1 MAKIKNNNAASDVG
15 TDDVQSSRSALS
27 GSWIQDVDRALG
39 LTAGESAPT
48 VRTMLSCHVTDERRM
63 LYVPPEMT
71 TLQERGLSYLGVLA
85 MRNDFQ
91 MAEDRRRADINT
103 INEQREGRPAAA
115 ALGLALM
122 MQQAGLQ
129 GSTASLS
136 RPHRLGPASPL
147 IDVPD
152 LISMSAYAAPSSK
165 QIVLLPNQPLLEVLD
180 NNTQPIAGFGCHLQT
195 RQTPTLLTHFHAEFL
210 RCIGYSTGGQYVMHL
225 LLGGGPL
232 SSPSLWTR
240 PRTLTRTDI
249 RFRLFLGHDPAQ
261 DFGLLYSTFYYNM
274 SERIPLPWWLHETQ
288 PAAEIEAQ
296 ADAEIDTLAEAG

>member
-1 MAKIKNNNAASDVG
+1 MAKLKKNSAAAGFG
-15 TDDVQSSRSALS
+15 TDGEQSSNSALS
-27 GSWIQDVDRALG
+27 GSWIQEVDHALG
-39 LTAGESAPT
+39 LTNRENAPA
-48 VRTMLSCHVTDERRM
+48 VRTTLFCRVTDERRL

-91 MAEDRRRADINT
+91 IAVDRRRADIST
-103 INEQREGRPAAA
+103 INDQRTDRSPEA

-122 MQQAGLQ
+122 MQQAGLP
-129 GSTASLS
+129 GCTASLS

-152 LISMSAYAAPSSK
+152 LISMCAYAAPSCK
-165 QIVLLPNQPLLEVLD
+165 QIVLLPNKPLVEVLD

-195 RQTPTLLTHFHAEFL
+195 RLTPTLLTHFHGESL
-210 RCIGYSTGGQYVMHL
+210 RCIGYSTGNQYVMHL

-232 SSPSLWTR
+232 SSPGLWIP
-240 PRTLTRTDI
+240 PRTLTRTDV

-261 DFGLLYSTFYYNM
+261 DFGLLYSTYYYNM
-274 SERIPLPWWLHETQ
+274 SERIPLPWWLDQTQ
-288 PAAEIEAQ
+288 PAV
-296 ADAEIDTLAEAG
+296 EIDAHSDTKLDVPAIAS